1 MYRQIRGAEVMVI
14 GCGNVL
20 FGDDGFGPAVI
31 ERLQTG
37 YRLPDG
43 MVAVDAG
50 TAAGELLLDALLG
63 DEAPRTLI
71 IVDAMD
77 LGLSPGTVE
86 EIPLE
91 AIPEN
96 KRADFSVH
104 QFPAVDF
111 LRELKERKGISLRLL
126 GCQVESVPGEICPG
140 LSVSVARSVGET
152 AENIYRMVCKEVE
165 IQHSTI

>member
-1 MYRQIRGAEVMVI
+1 MYRGFWGAQVMII

-31 ERLQTG
+31 ERLQTD
-37 YRLPDG
+37 YRLPDK

-50 TAAGELLLDALLG
+50 TAAGEILLDALLG
-63 DEAPRTLI
+63 EETPGTLI

-77 LGLSPGTVE
+77 FGREPGTVE

-91 AIPEN
+91 ALPVN

-104 QFPAVDF
+104 QFPAFDI
-111 LRELKERKGISLRLL
+111 LKELKERRGVDLRLL
-126 GCQVESVPGEICPG
+126 GCQVESLPQEICQG
-140 LSVSVARSVGET
+140 LSARVSRAVGKTAKYIFEMVCTEVSIIVAR
-152 AENIYRMVCKEVE
+152 I
-165 IQHSTI
+165 